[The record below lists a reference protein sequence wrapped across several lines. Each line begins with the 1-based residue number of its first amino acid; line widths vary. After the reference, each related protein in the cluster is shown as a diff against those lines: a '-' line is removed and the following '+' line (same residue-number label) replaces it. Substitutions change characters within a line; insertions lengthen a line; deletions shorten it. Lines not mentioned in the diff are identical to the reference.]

1 MVCSKV
7 LKLCILETVSHI
19 SRFAKLSLLFPKNDF
34 LSGSF
39 DGRMQLEGFSISVT
53 PVPAFDSSNEEGC
66 KLVFFCLEIL
76 EDTPTNHHELKAWI
90 EN

>member
-1 MVCSKV
+1 MGNQIEVIDGV
-7 LKLCILETVSHI
+7 LQGFETLHILETVSHI

-53 PVPAFDSSNEEGC
+53 VPAFDSSNEEGC
-66 KLVFFCLEIL
+66 KACFFLC
-76 EDTPTNHHELKAWI
+76 
-90 EN
+90 